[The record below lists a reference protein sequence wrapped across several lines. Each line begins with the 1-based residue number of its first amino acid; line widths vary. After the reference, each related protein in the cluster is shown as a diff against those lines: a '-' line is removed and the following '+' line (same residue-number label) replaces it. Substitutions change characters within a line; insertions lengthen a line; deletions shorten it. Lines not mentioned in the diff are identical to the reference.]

1 MTREEINKI
10 VNLHQKW
17 LVGKG
22 GERANLQGADLR
34 KADLRRA
41 NLEGADLEG
50 AKLRKANLE
59 GAKLEVA
66 NLREA
71 DLERANL
78 EGADLWGAKLRR
90 ANLEGANL
98 EVANFEEAILE
109 VANLTEA
116 RLEEANLW
124 RADLKNA
131 DLEGANLE
139 GANLREA
146 DLNGANLTDVE
157 NFPFPDLNILR
168 SQKGKVR
175 AFKVVNRKNEGVFQ
189 GGIKYEIGKT
199 VEEDDYDPD
208 ERVLCSRGLN
218 VATLDWCLKNKGVD
232 DKILVVEFYT
242 EDIVAIPYATNGKF
256 RVKKCKVVEECVKE
270 WRQK

>member
-41 NLEGADLEG
+41 DLRKADLEE
-50 AKLRKANLE
+50 ADLQEANLE

-66 NLREA
+66 ILQEAILQEANLREA
-71 DLERANL
+71 D
-78 EGADLWGAKLRR
+78 
-90 ANLEGANL
+90 
-98 EVANFEEAILE
+98 
-109 VANLTEA
+109 
-116 RLEEANLW
+116 LEEANLW

-218 VATLDWCLKNKGVD
+218 VATLEWCLKNKGVD
-232 DKILVVEFYT
+232 DKILVVEFYA